1 MVLRADPKILFKDAA
16 KKRCIEV
23 AFETAE
29 ELRLQMPEDSGEMI
43 DSVRVDNTRI
53 GADVVIGVRYWKW
66 VNNGTGIYGPT
77 GQRISS
83 TSGKKLHF
91 FIDGVEFFVD
101 SIAGQRGQ
109 HFVERTQEIIKRR
122 RLKGFR
128 FR

>member
-1 MVLRADPKILFKDAA
+1 MKADPKIIFADAA
-16 KKRCIEV
+16 KRRCIEV
-23 AFETAE
+23 AVETAA
-29 ELRLQMPEDSGEMI
+29 ELKLQMPEDSGAMI
-43 DSVRVDNTRI
+43 DSVRVDNTRT

-77 GQRISS
+77 GQRIHAKN
-83 TSGKKLHF
+83 GGLLHF
-91 FIDGVEFFVD
+91 FIDGEEFFVP